1 MEIDRKTLKA
11 LGADTRLDI
20 LKSLKERR
28 KTPSELSREL
38 KLSSP
43 TILEHLSKLG
53 AADLV
58 VREET
63 GHKWIYYNLTRK
75 GLNLVKPRVPVP
87 LVLVL
92 GLAIILVFSFMFVP
106 QFFYTSSNFALERG
120 TLDSAET
127 GAMTSQ
133 QSEESIP
140 PNITENVTDNTTTI
154 S

>member
-20 LKSLKERR
+20 LKSLKQRR

-43 TILEHLSKLG
+43 TILEHLGKLEG
-53 AADLV
+53 ADLV

-63 GHKWIYYNLTRK
+63 GHKWVYYNLTRK

-92 GLAIILVFSFMFVP
+92 GLTIILVFSFMFVP
-106 QFFYTSSNFALERG
+106 QFFGSSNLASGQETFD
-120 TLDSAET
+120 DSKPA
-127 GAMTSQ
+127 AMISQ
-133 QSEESIP
+133 ESAP
-140 PNITENVTDNTTTI
+140 LNITENTTENNSTI
-154 S
+154 G